1 MCYDWDLILPFPWFT
16 VERNFNIRGLTGAAM
31 RTSIPGMPLF
41 AAVLLI
47 LSLSSCEKRDER
59 FSIVNIVKAS
69 VIVVKERGITKLSAE
84 AVNEEIE
91 KMYSSPDDILE
102 KKKYLRN
109 RDSDGSNN
117 YRVIM
122 SERIEEERYQ
132 HERAQKDPFR
142 K

>member
-1 MCYDWDLILPFPWFT
+1 
-16 VERNFNIRGLTGAAM
+16 M
-31 RTSIPGMPLF
+31 RTSIPCMPLF
-41 AAVLLI
+41 AAALLA
-47 LSLSSCEKRDER
+47 LSLSSCEKPDER
-59 FSIVNIVKAS
+59 FGIVNIIKAS
-69 VIVVKERGITKLSAE
+69 ATVVKEKGITSLSAE

-122 SERIEEERYQ
+122 SERIEEDRYQ
-132 HERAQKDPFR
+132 HERSQKDPFR

>member
-1 MCYDWDLILPFPWFT
+1 
-16 VERNFNIRGLTGAAM
+16 M
-31 RTSIPGMPLF
+31 RTSIPCMPLF
-41 AAVLLI
+41 AAALLA
-47 LSLSSCEKRDER
+47 LSLSSCEKPDER
-59 FSIVNIVKAS
+59 FGIVNIMKAS
-69 VIVVKERGITKLSAE
+69 ATVIKEKGITNLSAE

-122 SERIEEERYQ
+122 SERIEEDRYQ
-132 HERAQKDPFR
+132 QERAQKDPFR

>member
-1 MCYDWDLILPFPWFT
+1 
-16 VERNFNIRGLTGAAM
+16 M
-31 RTSIPGMPLF
+31 RTSIPLF
-41 AAVLLI
+41 AAAFAA
-47 LSLSSCEKRDER
+47 LSLSSCEKPDER
-59 FSIVNIVKAS
+59 FGIVNIVKAS
-69 VIVVKERGITKLSAE
+69 AIVVKEKGITNLSAE

-109 RDSDGSNN
+109 RDADGSNN

-122 SERIEEERYQ
+122 DERIEEDRYQ
-132 HERAQKDPFR
+132 QERAKKDPFR

>member
-1 MCYDWDLILPFPWFT
+1 
-16 VERNFNIRGLTGAAM
+16 M
-31 RTSIPGMPLF
+31 RTSIPLF
-41 AAVLLI
+41 AAALVM
-47 LSLSSCEKRDER
+47 LSLSSCEKPDER
-59 FSIVNIVKAS
+59 FGIVNIMKASAS
-69 VIVVKERGITKLSAE
+69 VIKEKGITNLSAE

-122 SERIEEERYQ
+122 SERIEEDRYQ
-132 HERAQKDPFR
+132 QERAQKDPFR